1 MKFQTEKQK
10 RKFFKKMTKTNI
22 LLARLIKKKRE
33 ETSYEYQESKRQQQN
48 ILQTLKERKGYIA
61 TKCPQIIHG

>member
-1 MKFQTEKQK
+1 MKFQTEKPK
-10 RKFFKKMTKTNI
+10 RKFFKKMNKTNI

-48 ILQTLKERKGYIA
+48 ILQTLKE
-61 TKCPQIIHG
+61 

>member
-33 ETSYEYQESKRQQQN
+33 ETSYEYQEYQESKRQQQN
-48 ILQTLKERKGYIA
+48 ILQTLKE
-61 TKCPQIIHG
+61 